1 MDKVEIKQKKGTNSD
16 EVQNTFAFVTIGI
29 DEYKL
34 RQCLQE
40 FKEQQFRGRYLQV
53 TVARENFLEKLKRER
68 EEAAQ
73 HKTKKDES
81 NEIQMETVKAV
92 LPIISTGNSSS
103 SESSSSDDSS
113 EDESP
118 PTQSKPIARQNGS
131 KKLKSS
137 SESSESD
144 SDSNENEDN
153 LVLRKKSKIF
163 LENGK
168 VNFSFL
174 MFHET
179 LFSISF
185 HSAFRSRSTVLFP
198 VVKPF
203 TSLNQKQ
210 KRQPKKNWMKSPK
223 KRTRNDLIR

>member
-1 MDKVEIKQKKGTNSD
+1 MDKIEIKQKKGADSD

-29 DEYKL
+29 NDHAL

-73 HKTKKDES
+73 HKPTKDES
-81 NEIQMETVKAV
+81 NKKPTETVKAV
-92 LPIISTGNSSS
+92 LPTISTGHSSS

-118 PTQSKPIARQNGS
+118 PTQSKSVVRQNGS
-131 KKLKSS
+131 KKFKSS
-137 SESSESD
+137 SESSDSD
-144 SDSNENEDN
+144 SESNENEEN

-168 VNFSFL
+168 VTADFFCVNIRKINICVNY
-174 MFHET
+174 
-179 LFSISF
+179 SI
-185 HSAFRSRSTVLFP
+185 LD
-198 VVKPF
+198 
-203 TSLNQKQ
+203 
-210 KRQPKKNWMKSPK
+210 KN
-223 KRTRNDLIR
+223 